1 MNASDR
7 NAVIRLRAFQ
17 FLDSLKKSVGDA
29 LPRDVLERGFDF
41 DGIRVPMLGPQ
52 GIFKPAILTDA
63 PLSITTVPIT
73 EGKRRPYEDSEGED
87 GLIRYK
93 YRGTD
98 PTHRENVGLRQAM
111 QHKIPIVY
119 FFGLIPGRYAAEYPC
134 YIVGDDP
141 EHLSFSVAVDD
152 VVELPAKLPAVAE
165 DMAMGRRVYV
175 TSTTQRRLHQQGF
188 RERVLSAYR
197 QCCAVC
203 RLAHSGLLDAAH
215 ILPDGHPRGE
225 PWVSNGLSLCKIH
238 HAAYDQN
245 ILGIDGALKIKIR
258 ADILIEKDGP
268 MLRHGLQE
276 LEGKTLLVV
285 PTAGAL
291 RPREEFLEE
300 RYREFLQAG

>member
-1 MNASDR
+1 MNANDR
-7 NAVIRLRAFQ
+7 NMLIRLRAFQ
-17 FLDSLKKSVGDA
+17 FLDSLKGSAGEA
-29 LPRDVLERGFDF
+29 LPREALERGFDYE
-41 DGIRVPMLGPQ
+41 GIRVPLLGPQ
-52 GIFKPAILTDA
+52 GIFKPAELTDA
-63 PLSITTVPIT
+63 PLSITTSPIV
-73 EGKRRPYEDSEGED
+73 EGKRRPYEDSEGAD

-98 PTHRENVGLRQAM
+98 PAHRENVGLRTAM
-111 QHKIPIVY
+111 QHRIPVIY
-119 FFGLIPGRYAAEYPC
+119 FCGLIPGRYAAAYPSF
-134 YIVGDDP
+134 IVGDDP
-141 EHLSFSVAVDD
+141 GGLSFSVAVDD
-152 VVELPAKLPAVAE
+152 VAELPQTIQGVAE
-165 DMAMGRRVYV
+165 DTAMGRRAYV
-175 TSTTQRRLHQQGF
+175 TSITQRRLHQQGF
-188 RERVLSAYR
+188 RERVLVAYR

-245 ILGIDGALKIKIR
+245 ILGIDGTLKIKIR
-258 ADILIEKDGP
+258 EDILLEKDGP

-276 LEGKTLLVV
+276 LDGTRLLVV
-285 PTAGAL
+285 PKTQAL